1 MNPELNELL
10 LAEWFAKA
18 LWETEHFY
26 ENLKGKCKRE
36 VNVKVLSEYLYF
48 LLTANLALSSHT
60 QDDKTLRLIACY
72 LSSIIR
78 FLPKKNRAQTME
90 RLRACFGF
98 EYEVSAGLDDYLAE
112 LIKYQ
117 SKVDWYSLLFF
128 WSKKELA
135 APKICLEREGI
146 RRKQPL

>member
-1 MNPELNELL
+1 
-10 LAEWFAKA
+10 
-18 LWETEHFY
+18 
-26 ENLKGKCKRE
+26 
-36 VNVKVLSEYLYF
+36 
-48 LLTANLALSSHT
+48 
-60 QDDKTLRLIACY
+60 
-72 LSSIIR
+72 
-78 FLPKKNRAQTME
+78 ME

-135 APKICLEREGI
+135 APMICLEREGI